1 MIIQTNKIIEQA
13 EDTVSNA
20 SVTLRDMWEGYNSDE
35 SNDLKR
41 SKLSIKTLMNNEEL
55 DESMNLKEELDSE
68 EETDIFEDDTPTLDE
83 ASLLDGID
91 EEIDMVEGEVEEL
104 EDNRIPEEIEAQIP
118 LQAKAEEMMEL
129 MQEINNDDNEI
140 VR

>member
-1 MIIQTNKIIEQA
+1 
-13 EDTVSNA
+13 
-20 SVTLRDMWEGYNSDE
+20 MWEGYNSDE

-55 DESMNLKEELDSE
+55 DESMNLKKKLDSE

>member
-1 MIIQTNKIIEQA
+1 
-13 EDTVSNA
+13 
-20 SVTLRDMWEGYNSDE
+20 MWEGYNSDE

-55 DESMNLKEELDSE
+55 DESMGLKEELESE
-68 EETDIFEDDTPTLDE
+68 EESGIFEDDTQTLDE
-83 ASLLDGID
+83 ATFLDGVD

-104 EDNRIPEEIEAQIP
+104 EDNRIPEEIEAQNP
-118 LQAKAEEMMEL
+118 LQAKSEEMMEL
-129 MQEINNDDNEI
+129 MQEINNDENEI

>member
-1 MIIQTNKIIEQA
+1 
-13 EDTVSNA
+13 
-20 SVTLRDMWEGYNSDE
+20 MWEGYNSDE

-55 DESMNLKEELDSE
+55 DESMNLKEELESE
-68 EETDIFEDDTPTLDE
+68 EETGISEDDTQTLDE
-83 ASLLDGID
+83 GTFIDSVD

-104 EDNRIPEEIEAQIP
+104 KDNKIPEKIEVQNP
-118 LQAKAEEMMEL
+118 LPAKTEEMMEL
-129 MQEINNDDNEI
+129 MQEISDDDNEI